1 MKPVFRKTVS
11 LVFLSALICSPLAM
25 AQLERSQPF
34 YVDTVSYDPAIP
46 LPESVIGHPLGH
58 RIARN
63 DLLVQYLRGIA
74 ELSPRISVETMAY
87 THERRPILALTI
99 TSAANHARIDEI
111 KAAHVA
117 LSDPDSDLEVSADMP
132 VVTWL
137 NYGVHGAEVSSTDSS
152 MAVAY
157 HLAAAQGP
165 EIEATL
171 EQSVI
176 ILIAVFNPDGNSRM
190 SAWNHMHGAY
200 VPVSDP
206 GHRLHH
212 TFWPGGRTN
221 HYWFDLNRQWL
232 MIQHPEPR
240 GWVAK
245 FHEWKPNITVDYHE
259 MGQNSTYYFHP
270 GAPERTF
277 PYIPDRSMELL
288 DRVSDRPRSW
298 LDSEQRLY
306 FNEENYDNYYI
317 GKGSTYPHMHAS
329 MGMLFEQASSEG
341 LLDTPHG
348 VLSFR
353 DNIRTQYRTSLE
365 MVRAG
370 VEMREE
376 LLQYQRDF
384 SRDSIELA
392 DDDEVKGYVFSAPGD
407 KARAYHAIDILNRH
421 QIRVNRLG
429 EDISADGM
437 DFPAGSSF
445 VVATDQAQYRMV
457 KALFEKITTFE
468 DNTFY
473 DVSAWTLPL
482 AFDFNYAPLG
492 DRDIR
497 SDVVGDVVMA
507 EFPVEAPPAR
517 ADYAYLFSWSNYYAP
532 RALYRLLDAGVR
544 PKFANEPV
552 TVPTG
557 GGEVNLDRG
566 AILVPL
572 GWQGGD
578 LSDDG
583 IHRLLSTIANEDG
596 IEVHAVDSGHTP
608 IAGMDL
614 GSSNFSNIE
623 KPRVLLLV
631 GEGIT
636 AYDAGEVWHQL
647 DARMNMPVH
656 MYDKRELGALDLHDY
671 THLVLVGGGHGDL
684 TSRGDQINRWV
695 RAGGTLVGIR
705 QGAQWA
711 HDNILHRD
719 SDSGQVEEIEVI
731 EIEVEVENEATDESA
746 GESENEG
753 QARFDYGDKDDIEAQ
768 DIIGGA
774 ILEGDL
780 DITHPIGYGV
790 ADRSIASLRNTLI
803 AFEPPENPW
812 ATIIEIPQNSL
823 LSGFASEQ
831 NQAELAGKAAL
842 IAERHGQGS
851 VILFSDNPNFRAYF
865 FGTNKLFMNSLFFST
880 GFDRPRQ

>member
-1 MKPVFRKTVS
+1 MQ
-11 LVFLSALICSPLAM
+11 LLIRISRLGLTLATTLTLLA
-25 AQLERSQPF
+25 AQNVTAQASRDAPF
-34 YVDTVSYDPAIP
+34 YVDNINYDPNIP
-46 LPESVIGHPLGH
+46 RPETVIGHPLGH

-63 DLLVQYLRGIA
+63 DLLVQYLRAVA
-74 ELSPRISVETMAY
+74 ELTPRITVETMAY
-87 THERRPILALTI
+87 THEGRPILALTI
-99 TSAANHARIDEI
+99 TSPENHAQIDGI

-117 LSDPDSDLEVSADMP
+117 LSDPASDQEVNNDMP
-132 VVTWL
+132 IITWL

-157 HLAAAQGP
+157 HLAAAQGE

-171 EQSVI
+171 QQSVI

-190 SAWNHMHGAY
+190 SAWNHMHGSY
-200 VPVSDP
+200 VPVSNP
-206 GHRLHH
+206 SHRLHN

-232 MIQHPEPR
+232 IIQHPGPR

-245 FHEWKPNITVDYHE
+245 FHQWKPNITVDYHE

-270 GAPERTF
+270 GAPNRTF
-277 PYIPDRSMELL
+277 PYIPERSMELL

-365 MVRAG
+365 MIRAG

-384 SRDSIELA
+384 SRESVGLV
-392 DDDEVKGYVFSAPGD
+392 DEDATKGYVFSAPGD
-407 KARAYHAIDILNRH
+407 KARAYHAIDILNRQ
-421 QIRVNRLG
+421 QIKVNRLG
-429 EDISADGM
+429 QDIIVNNIEFTAD
-437 DFPAGSSF
+437 SSYL
-445 VVATDQAQYRMV
+445 VSTNQAQYRMV
-457 KALFEKITTFE
+457 KALFEKFTSFQ

-482 AFDFNYAPLG
+482 AFDFDYAPLNS
-492 DRDIR
+492 RNIR
-497 SDVVGDVVMA
+497 GNIVGEIISA
-507 EFPVEAPPAR
+507 EFPSESAPAR
-517 ADYAYLFSWSNYYAP
+517 ADFAYMFSWSNYYAP
-532 RALYRLLDAGVR
+532 KAVYRLLNAGVR
-544 PKFANEPV
+544 PKFANKPV
-552 TVPTG
+552 TIDTANG
-557 GGEVNLDRG
+557 RIDLDRG

-578 LSDDG
+578 LTDNE
-583 IHRLLSTIANEDG
+583 IHDLLSIIAREDG
-596 IEVHAVDSGHTP
+596 IEVHAINSGHTP
-608 IAGMDL
+608 SIGMDL
-614 GSSNFSNIE
+614 GSPNFTNIT
-623 KPRVLLLV
+623 KPKVLLLV
-631 GEGIT
+631 GDGIT

-647 DARMNMPVH
+647 DARMKMPVH
-656 MYDKRELGALDLHDY
+656 MYDKRQIASLNLAEY
-671 THLVLVGGGHGDL
+671 THLVLVGGSHANFG
-684 TSRGDQINRWV
+684 SRIDQIDNWV
-695 RAGGTLVGIR
+695 RDGGTLVGIR

-711 HDNILHRD
+711 HENILYRD
-719 SDSGQVEEIEVI
+719 YDSAEVDGD
-731 EIEVEVENEATDESA
+731 NEDS
-746 GESENEG
+746 
-753 QARFDYGDKDDIEAQ
+753 QRFNYGNKDDIEAQ

-774 ILEGDL
+774 IMEGDL
-780 DITHPIGYGV
+780 DITHPIGYGMTN
-790 ADRSIASLRNTLI
+790 RNIASHRNTLI
-803 AFEPPENPW
+803 AFERPENPW
-812 ATIIEIPQNSL
+812 ATVVEISDNPL
-823 LSGFASEQ
+823 LSGFASTE
-831 NQAELAGKAAL
+831 NQAALAGKASI

-865 FGTNKLFMNSLFFST
+865 FGTNKLFMNSLFFSK